1 MFGGKNMDELY
12 VTTISDGLSAED
24 KLKQPMAGDL
34 FMIKTDV
41 KGLPEPDF
49 AG

>member
-1 MFGGKNMDELY
+1 MELIRGEGT
-12 VTTISDGLSAED
+12 VLEVLEQSEANEPL
-24 KLKQPMAGDL
+24 AGDL
-34 FMIKTDV
+34 FMVKTDV